1 MSDSGTREI
10 SSAAVPLLEQS
21 DAPRLITPER
31 AAHGSIAAR
40 QWAILA
46 IGFVIITLARI
57 ALSSALHDRVAYSV
71 YFVAVALGAWL
82 GGWRMGLMATALAAF
97 LTKFLPL
104 PTGHEVSLAR
114 PGDLAAFILF
124 FCVSGCI
131 VASLEA
137 LQRSKAASE
146 RHAAAADQ
154 HSQSLECEIARR
166 VEAERELRQKSEEQ
180 YRHVDQIEALNM
192 RLRRAMAETHHRVKN
207 NLQVVSALVD
217 IQALTYEEAVPRDEL
232 VRVGQH
238 IRSLAAIH
246 DLLTERAGQGADTGR
261 IRAGAVIDKL
271 SPLLQSIVSD
281 RTIKFEVEDVEIEV
295 RQGTSLA
302 VLINELVSNALKH
315 GQGDIEV
322 KLACCDDLVSLTV
335 TDYGPGFGPDFDPA
349 RNRSTGLELIESVGR
364 HDLMGT
370 VMYSNGPEGG
380 AVVVVEFP
388 RVG

>member
-1 MSDSGTREI
+1 MADSDVQKAGTDVV
-10 SSAAVPLLEQS
+10 SLAQPLH
-21 DAPRLITPER
+21 APRDVSAR
-31 AAHGSIAAR
+31 VSYGSTSTQ

-46 IGFVIITLARI
+46 LGFTVITLVRI

-82 GGWRMGLMATALAAF
+82 GGWRMGLFATALAAF

-104 PTGHEVSLAR
+104 PNGHEVSLAR

-137 LQRSKAASE
+137 LQRAKAVSD
-146 RHAAAADQ
+146 RHASAADQ
-154 HSQSLECEIARR
+154 HSRSLEREMARR
-166 VEAERELRQKSEEQ
+166 IEAERELRQKSEELHV
-180 YRHVDQIEALNM
+180 HVDQIEALNS

-217 IQALTYEEAVPRDEL
+217 IQALAYDDAVPRDEL

-246 DLLTERAGQGADTGR
+246 DLLTERASKGADTDR
-261 IRAGAVIDKL
+261 IRAASVIDKL
-271 SPLLQSIVSD
+271 APLLQSIASD
-281 RTIKFEVEDVEIEV
+281 RKIRFAVDDVEIEV

-315 GQGDIEV
+315 GRGDIEV
-322 KLACCDDLVSLTV
+322 KLSRSDDLLSLTV
-335 TDYGPGFGPDFDPA
+335 TDQGPGFGANFDPA

-364 HDLMGT
+364 HDLMGKIA
-370 VMYSNGPEGG
+370 YSNGPSGG
-380 AVVVVEFP
+380 AAVTVEFP
-388 RVG
+388 RLSA